1 MQFELFVALRYL
13 KAKRKQT
20 FISIITV
27 ISIAG
32 VMVGVMALVT
42 VLAVMNGFQED
53 IKNKILGITS
63 HVIVLSA
70 SGGIQD
76 YEKITREVETVDGVV
91 AGTPFVLGQAMLSTD
106 RAATGVVVRGIDL
119 DTERRV
125 ISLETNLKE
134 GILDDLR
141 PSGRLAGIDSTEG
154 IIIGKELAHLLGV
167 SRGDEINMMSPI
179 GVMTPVG
186 MVPKMRKFRVSG
198 IFESGM
204 YEYDSSLVF
213 LELGAAQDFFG
224 MPGRVTGIEVRVK
237 DIYQAGQVS
246 HSIAQKLGFP
256 YWTKDWIQMNKSL
269 FSALKLE
276 KIMMFIL
283 LALIIM
289 VAAFNIIGTLIL
301 VVMEKTRDIAI
312 LKSMGATARQILNVF
327 IINGVFVG
335 VVGTVLGLVG
345 GYGLCLLL
353 ARYPFPL
360 PSDVYQLSHLPIKP
374 DVFDFLS
381 VAVCAIAISF
391 MATVYP
397 SWHASQLQP
406 AEALRYE

>member
-1 MQFELFVALRYL
+1 MRFELFMGLRYL

-27 ISIAG
+27 VSIAG

-53 IKNKILGITS
+53 IRNKILGITS
-63 HVIVLSA
+63 HLIVLDG
-70 SGGIQD
+70 SGGIREYQ
-76 YEKITREVETVDGVV
+76 KITGQVETVEGVV
-91 AGTPFVLGQAMLSTD
+91 AATPFVLGQAMLSTG
-106 RAATGVVVRGIDL
+106 RAATGVVIRGIDPV
-119 DTERRV
+119 TAPEV
-125 ISLETNLKE
+125 INLEINLKE
-134 GILDDLR
+134 GTLDDLHSSKD
-141 PSGRLAGIDSTEG
+141 PTGIDSPKG
-154 IIIGKELAHLLGV
+154 MIIGKELAHLLGV
-167 SRGDEINMMSPI
+167 SRGDEINMISPT

-186 MVPKMRKFRVSG
+186 MVPRMRKFKVAG
-198 IFESGM
+198 VFESGM

-213 LELGAAQDFFG
+213 LDLGVAQDFFD
-224 MPGRVTGIEVRVK
+224 MSDRVTGIEVRVK
-237 DIYQAGQVS
+237 DIYQASEVS
-246 HSIAQKLGFP
+246 QRVALELGSP
-256 YWTKDWIQMNKSL
+256 YWTKDWMQMNKSL

-289 VAAFNIIGTLIL
+289 VAAFNIIGTLTL

-312 LKSMGATARQILNVF
+312 LKSMGATARKILNIF
-327 IINGVFVG
+327 IIEGVVVG
-335 VVGTVLGLVG
+335 VVGTALGILG

-360 PSDVYQLSHLPIKP
+360 PSDVYQLNHLPVKP
-374 DVFDFLS
+374 EIFDFLV
-381 VAVCAIAISF
+381 VAASAIAISF
-391 MATVYP
+391 AATIYP
-397 SWHASQLQP
+397 SWHASKLQP